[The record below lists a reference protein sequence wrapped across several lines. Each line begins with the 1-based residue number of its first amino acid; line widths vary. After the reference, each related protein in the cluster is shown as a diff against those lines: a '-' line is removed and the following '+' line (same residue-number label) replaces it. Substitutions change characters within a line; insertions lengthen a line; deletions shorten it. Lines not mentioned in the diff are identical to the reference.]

1 MALCL
6 ADFPTKAGKGIYRA
20 KVRKYNNRL
29 NLYICHEHVDD
40 CDLKEDMTY
49 LARIRRISDAYTE
62 DNVVLTLKAENDR
75 DHPMRAVLP
84 ADSGFSA
91 GSKVYI
97 RLTPLDIEKWFDRK
111 NSKGFDVDGEVVE
124 E

>member
-1 MALCL
+1 MTLCL
-6 ADFPTKAGKGIYRA
+6 ADFPTKAGKDIFRA
-20 KVRKYNNRL
+20 KIRKLNNRL
-29 NLYICHEHVDD
+29 NLFIHRDHVSE

-75 DHPMRAVLP
+75 DYPMRAVLP
-84 ADSGFSA
+84 MDSGFTS

-97 RLTPLDIEKWFDRK
+97 RLTLLDIEKWFDRK
-111 NSKGFDVDGEVVE
+111 NSKGFDVEGEGE

>member
-1 MALCL
+1 MGLCL
-6 ADFPTKAGKGIYRA
+6 ADFPTKAGEGIYRSKIR
-20 KVRKYNNRL
+20 KVNNRL
-29 NLYICHEHVDD
+29 NLFIHRDHVSE
-40 CDLKEDMTY
+40 CNLKEDMTY
-49 LARIRRISDAYTE
+49 LARIRRITDAYTE

-97 RLTPLDIEKWFDRK
+97 RLTLMDLSKWFERK
-111 NSKGFDVDGEVVE
+111 NSKGFDVEGEGE

>member
-1 MALCL
+1 MALSL
-6 ADFPTKAGKGIYRA
+6 ADFPTKAGKGIYRS

-29 NLYICHEHVDD
+29 NLYICRDHVDE
-40 CDLKEDMTY
+40 CGLQEDMTY
-49 LARIRRISDAYTE
+49 IARIRRICDAYTE

-111 NSKGFDVDGEVVE
+111 NSKGFDVDGEGE